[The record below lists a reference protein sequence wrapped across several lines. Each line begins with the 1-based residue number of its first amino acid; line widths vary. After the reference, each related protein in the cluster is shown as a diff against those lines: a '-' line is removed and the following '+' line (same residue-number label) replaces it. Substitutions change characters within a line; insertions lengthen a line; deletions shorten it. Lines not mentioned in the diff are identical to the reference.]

1 MNNREAYKFS
11 KVLVR
16 TLVECNSDKK
26 QFEMYRYYRKMLRRM
41 MGSNLLSY
49 AQRDYIV
56 GAILK
61 ITKLASCY
69 EGFNVSYLRRYK

>member
-1 MNNREAYKFS
+1 MKNKEVYEFS
-11 KVLVR
+11 KVLVK

-26 QFEMYRYYRKMLRRM
+26 QFEMYRHYRKMLRRM
-41 MGSNLLSY
+41 IGSNLLSY
-49 AQRDYIV
+49 VQRDYIV

-61 ITKLASCY
+61 ITKLTSCY

>member
-1 MNNREAYKFS
+1 MKNREAYEFS
-11 KVLVR
+11 KVLVK
-16 TLVECNSDKK
+16 TLVECKSNEK
-26 QFEMYRYYRKMLRRM
+26 QFELYRHYRKMLRRM

-49 AQRDYIV
+49 VQRDYIV

-69 EGFNVSYLRRYK
+69 EGFNVSCLRRYK